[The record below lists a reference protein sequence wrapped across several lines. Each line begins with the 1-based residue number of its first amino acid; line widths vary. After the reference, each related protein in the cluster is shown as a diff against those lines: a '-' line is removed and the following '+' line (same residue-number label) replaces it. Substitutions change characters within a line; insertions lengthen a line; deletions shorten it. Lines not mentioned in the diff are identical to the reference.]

1 MRISDWSSTCAL
13 PISPPCPQTYSP
25 FLCAPQYVI
34 ANLSFQMVEIKRKGH
49 SPKEN
54 CNGRDIS
61 AFSRAAA
68 NGKGKLLLPLVYH
81 IFLISSLVRLVFSPL
96 PSALSEA
103 DRKSTRLNSS
113 N

>member
-1 MRISDWSSTCAL
+1 MTRRPPRSTRTDTRF
-13 PISPPCPQTYSP
+13 TYTTLFRS
-25 FLCAPQYVI
+25 PQYVI
-34 ANLSFQMVEIKRKGH
+34 SNLSFHMVEIKRKGH

-68 NGKGKLLLPLVYH
+68 NGKGKLSLPLVYH

-103 DRKSTRLNSS
+103 AGMVRNLPR
-113 N
+113 